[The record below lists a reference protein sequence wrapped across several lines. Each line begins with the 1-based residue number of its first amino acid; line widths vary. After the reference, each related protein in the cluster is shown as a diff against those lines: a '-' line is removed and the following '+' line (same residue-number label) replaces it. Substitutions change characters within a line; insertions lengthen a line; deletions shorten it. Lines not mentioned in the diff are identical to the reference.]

1 MIKAQVY
8 TNSSGDIIRLEVL
21 GHANYDVY
29 GKDIVCAGV
38 SALVQT
44 AVLGIKELTDI
55 NPTLV
60 KTEGYFK
67 IEIPNKTSCKKC
79 DIILKTIVLGLEDI
93 AKSYSKYVI
102 VKKKEVF

>member
-8 TNSSGDIIRLEVL
+8 TNSSGNIIRLEVS

-55 NPTLV
+55 KPTLV

-67 IEIPNKTSCKKC
+67 IEIPRKISCKKC
-79 DIILKTIVLGLEDI
+79 DIILQTVVLGLEDI
-93 AKSYSKYVI
+93 AKSYSKHVT
-102 VKKKEVF
+102 VKNKEVF